1 MSCTP
6 VAVILLIIYQYCS
19 GKVKAELTIRNLR
32 KNEEKR
38 NKVLT
43 TCYAEL
49 FTLMDTDKSGYL
61 GTTELIDL
69 LRLVGYRDTNEHVIS
84 HPKALRLIRGICK
97 DRYATEIPL
106 GIFMKEIQSGH
117 LQGQMT
123 KYFQI
128 NEKVKKRKKKQS
140 ESMLHDGMAILT
152 WNEQRKVV
160 TTTFHVGM
168 MILMLLHTPV
178 SKKVFQYFDCDTI
191 GAGEWGRS
199 FLRVDYSIP
208 CAEGTTLVAGYAMF
222 LPFVLVV
229 LLSFT
234 LLLPTFLSVYM
245 GIHRKKLYRP
255 LVMLRIGWMYDRM
268 SRGSE
273 HWEIYEILRKMILTG
288 LIVFFPRN
296 PTVRACMCVLIST
309 VATAGLNYHRP
320 HKNYLVFWVDQICYL
335 VALLMYVVAMVF
347 GAGLDEKSKNTM
359 GAVFVTLFVLL
370 LLAFVAT
377 IVWTAMQVRRS
388 DQVELFGGSL
398 TEMMAEEDAVKATA
412 FDASLDIGSHAT
424 RMMHTMKATQVVPA
438 IYRQKNKQKFQHRAV
453 AAQKKKKPVLS
464 TLFDAGSFDASAFD
478 VDSFDPNSLDP
489 TEHAMS
495 KHHSEI
501 DDILGIAQK
510 EEKLE
515 HAAVIEAAAAAIEA
529 ATTATTA
536 TSAGKKSNN
545 VEQAAA
551 VDAEANAPEYFAIQ
565 SMLRK
570 LSDEK
575 FAKLLSKLSTHSDG
589 TISPKRIKIL
599 LKRLRITNGNFVA
612 DFMLKKLSNDSGKT
626 VSEEKFI
633 AYARQSPDACDAVKE
648 LMHALRKNHRSTVL

>member
-1 MSCTP
+1 
-6 VAVILLIIYQYCS
+6 
-19 GKVKAELTIRNLR
+19 
-32 KNEEKR
+32 
-38 NKVLT
+38 
-43 TCYAEL
+43 
-49 FTLMDTDKSGYL
+49 
-61 GTTELIDL
+61 
-69 LRLVGYRDTNEHVIS
+69 
-84 HPKALRLIRGICK
+84 
-97 DRYATEIPL
+97 
-106 GIFMKEIQSGH
+106 
-117 LQGQMT
+117 
-123 KYFQI
+123 
-128 NEKVKKRKKKQS
+128 
-140 ESMLHDGMAILT
+140 
-152 WNEQRKVV
+152 
-160 TTTFHVGM
+160 
-168 MILMLLHTPV
+168 
-178 SKKVFQYFDCDTI
+178 
-191 GAGEWGRS
+191 
-199 FLRVDYSIP
+199 
-208 CAEGTTLVAGYAMF
+208 
-222 LPFVLVV
+222 
-229 LLSFT
+229 
-234 LLLPTFLSVYM
+234 
-245 GIHRKKLYRP
+245 
-255 LVMLRIGWMYDRM
+255 
-268 SRGSE
+268 
-273 HWEIYEILRKMILTG
+273 
-288 LIVFFPRN
+288 
-296 PTVRACMCVLIST
+296 
-309 VATAGLNYHRP
+309 
-320 HKNYLVFWVDQICYL
+320 
-335 VALLMYVVAMVF
+335 
-347 GAGLDEKSKNTM
+347 
-359 GAVFVTLFVLL
+359 
-370 LLAFVAT
+370 
-377 IVWTAMQVRRS
+377 MQVRRS

-648 LMHALRKNHRSTVL
+648 LMYALRKNHRSTVL